1 MTFDRRTTPFR
12 PDLADE
18 KLRGQVE
25 AERFATGTVK
35 RVADAAAPL
44 HRHPS
49 REAPVDTQA
58 IFGESVT
65 VYDEHEG
72 WAWVQ
77 LQEDGYVGYLPSEA
91 LAEPGSAPTHRVSAV
106 RTFIYPGPNLK
117 LPHQGW
123 LTLNSKLIVAA
134 IEGDYARLASGGWV
148 FAAHLSDLDVHET
161 DYVAIA
167 ERFLHTP
174 YLWGGKTSL
183 GLDCSGLVQTVLTA
197 AGIRAP
203 RDTDMQEAQLGT
215 AIAVKPNLG
224 GLQRGDLVFW
234 KGHVGLMMDET
245 RLIHATGHT
254 MTVTIEPLGIAEE
267 RIRRTSYGPI
277 SSIRRL

>member
-1 MTFDRRTTPFR
+1 MSFDRRITPFR
-12 PDLADE
+12 ADLADE

-25 AERFATGTVK
+25 AERFTTGTVM
-35 RVADAAAPL
+35 RVVAPFAPL

-58 IFGESVT
+58 IFGEAVT
-65 VYDEHEG
+65 VYDDHEG

-77 LQEDGYVGYLPSEA
+77 LNDDGYVGYLPSVV
-91 LAEPGSAPTHRVSAV
+91 LGEPGPQATHKVAAL

-117 LPHQGW
+117 LPHTEL
-123 LTLNSKLIVAA
+123 LTMNAKVAVVGTQ
-134 IEGDYARLASGGWV
+134 GDYAQLADGGWV
-148 FAAHLSDLDVHET
+148 YAGHLAAVDAREA
-161 DYVAIA
+161 DYVSVA

-183 GLDCSGLVQTVLTA
+183 GLDCSGLTQTVLAA
-197 AGIRAP
+197 AGIKAP
-203 RDTDMQEAQLGT
+203 RDTDMQERALGT
-215 AIAVKPNLG
+215 AIAVKPDLS
-224 GLQRGDLVFW
+224 GLRRGDLVFW

-245 RLIHATGHT
+245 NFIHATGHS
-254 MTVTIEPLGIAEE
+254 MTVMIEPLSVAEE

-277 SSIRRL
+277 SSIKRL